1 MGYGY
6 TCEACAG
13 DFPDEDPALMAQLHE
28 RWFKT
33 SQLGGAIAERFDLT
47 PEDTITLC
55 GPCLLDIIETEREH

>member
-6 TCEACAG
+6 TCQDRGEHY
-13 DFPDEDPALMAQLHE
+13 PDEDPALMAQLHE

-33 SQLGGAIAERFDLT
+33 TTLGGLIAEEYDLS

-55 GPCLLDIIETEREH
+55 GPCTFELLEDV